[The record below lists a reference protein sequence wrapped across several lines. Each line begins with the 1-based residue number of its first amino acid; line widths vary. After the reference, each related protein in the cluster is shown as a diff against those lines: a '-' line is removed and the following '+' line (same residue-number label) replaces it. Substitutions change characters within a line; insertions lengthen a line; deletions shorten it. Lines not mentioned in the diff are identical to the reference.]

1 VKEEVMSRFSSWRLR
16 AGAAAIAGAAALALA
31 AQAGAYVD
39 PAMSATVG
47 GPVVLV
53 SGVYLQV
60 PVVGTCSPLTA
71 PFTAIAYDTV
81 EADVTQKVGS
91 SIAWGVGNA
100 SYYSAAAQGTASGQP
115 VTCDGL
121 PHTYLVN
128 VFPSIPGSPAFRGGR
143 AVVTVDFGVSAYDPL
158 SGCLFCPGGTSYVQT
173 GPFSVSVRG

>member
-1 VKEEVMSRFSSWRLR
+1 MSRFMGWRLR
-16 AGAAAIAGAAALALA
+16 AAAAALAGGASLALA
-31 AQAGAYVD
+31 APAGAYVD
-39 PAMSATVG
+39 PAMSASVG
-47 GPVVLV
+47 APVVLV

-91 SIAWGVGNA
+91 SIAWGAGNA
-100 SYYSAAAQGTASGQP
+100 SYYSAAVQGTASGQP

-128 VFPSIPGSPAFRGGR
+128 VFPTTPGSPAFRGGR
-143 AVVTVDFGVSAYDPL
+143 AVVTLNFGVSAYDPL
-158 SGCLFCPGGTSYVQT
+158 SGCPFCPGGTSFVQA
-173 GPFSVSVRG
+173 GPFSMTVKG